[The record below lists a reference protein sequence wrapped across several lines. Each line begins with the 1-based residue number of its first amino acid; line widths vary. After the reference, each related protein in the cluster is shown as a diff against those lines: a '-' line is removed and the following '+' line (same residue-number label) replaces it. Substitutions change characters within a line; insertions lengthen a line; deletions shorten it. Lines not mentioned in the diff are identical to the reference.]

1 MNDGNKIE
9 KYSRLSKLYD
19 LNRIDDTGAS
29 NLRALS
35 AAIEKG
41 SRRLTNK
48 FKNRDYFKQL
58 LLKRVP
64 CISWIKSYQLKS
76 YILPDIMAGFT
87 VGIMNVPQGMAY
99 SLLAT
104 LPPVNGLYISFFPL
118 IIYALFG
125 TSRHLAMGWL
135 YSFFVPIF

>member
-1 MNDGNKIE
+1 MNDSNKVE

-19 LNRIDDTGAS
+19 LNRLDTGAS
-29 NLRALS
+29 NLRMLS
-35 AAIEKG
+35 NAIKKR
-41 SRRLTNK
+41 SKRLSKNL
-48 FKNRDYFKQL
+48 KNRDYFKQL

-99 SLLAT
+99 SLLAS
-104 LPPVNGLYISFFPL
+104 LPAVNGLYISFFPL
-118 IIYALFG
+118 IVYALFG
-125 TSRHLAMGWL
+125 TSRHLAMG
-135 YSFFVPIF
+135 